1 MRQTG
6 KPITFELAETG
17 KSACS
22 KTNRETNRGNGILW
36 VWPVLQT
43 VNFWRTNNIQLHS
56 ILCTDYSLGKMNNN
70 FIFPFLGF

>member
-22 KTNRETNRGNGILW
+22 ETNRETNRGNGILW

-43 VNFWRTNNIQLHS
+43 VNVWRTNSIQLHS